1 MIVFAITMQMTIR
14 SSHQRCSVRKVVLR
28 NFAQFRGK
36 HLRQVLFHN
45 KIAGREPA
53 TLRKKRLWHRCF
65 PVNFSKFL
73 RTPLLTEHLWWLLLN
88 NNMEKEALKR
98 FGIFIA
104 NFTVNV
110 FSSFFTVG
118 FLRIVC
124 FYFLYS
130 ETSE

>member
-1 MIVFAITMQMTIR
+1 MFSCEFFDI
-14 SSHQRCSVRKVVLR
+14 SK
-28 NFAQFRGK
+28 N
-36 HLRQVLFHN
+36 
-45 KIAGREPA
+45 
-53 TLRKKRLWHRCF
+53 TLAYK
-65 PVNFSKFL
+65 
-73 RTPLLTEHLWWLLLN
+73 TPLVAPS
-88 NNMEKEALKR
+88 NNMEKEALKC